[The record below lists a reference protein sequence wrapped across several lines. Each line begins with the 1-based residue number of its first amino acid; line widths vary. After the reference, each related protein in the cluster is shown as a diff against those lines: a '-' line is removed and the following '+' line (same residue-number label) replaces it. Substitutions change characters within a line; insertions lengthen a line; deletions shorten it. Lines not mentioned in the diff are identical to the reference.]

1 MEPLTEE
8 QLEELYLW
16 IDKIPLSRRKRNL
29 ARDFSDAVLMAEVVA
44 HFFPRLVDL
53 HNYDQGLRV
62 DTKIYNWKTL
72 NNKVLKKFNF
82 NLDTETITELANSK
96 PGVIE
101 DVLWDFR
108 QVVNAKLQQN
118 NKPYFDDEAEDPMSN
133 FAQIDAVQNE
143 TDRKILLEKIQECEE
158 QAEYIQALE
167 AKIAKLEELMRLK
180 DAKIAKLT
188 KAKRSNH

>member
-1 MEPLTEE
+1 MEPLTDQ
-8 QLEELYLW
+8 QLEELYQW

-29 ARDFSDAVLMAEVVA
+29 SRDFSDGVLMAEVVA

-72 NNKVLKKFNF
+72 NNKVLKKLDF
-82 NLDTETITELANSK
+82 NLDTETITELANAR

-108 QVVNAKLQQN
+108 QVVIAKQKQS
-118 NKPYFDDEAEDPMSN
+118 NKPYFDDDEFPNLREMEA
-133 FAQIDAVQNE
+133 AQNA
-143 TDRKILLEKIQECEE
+143 TDRKMLLEKIQE
-158 QAEYIQALE
+158 
-167 AKIAKLEELMRLK
+167 
-180 DAKIAKLT
+180 
-188 KAKRSNH
+188 

>member
-1 MEPLTEE
+1 MEPLTDE
-8 QLEELYLW
+8 QLEELYQW

-29 ARDFSDAVLMAEVVA
+29 SRDFADGVLMAEVVS

-53 HNYDQGLRV
+53 HNYGQALRV

-72 NNKVLKKFNF
+72 NSKVLKKFNF
-82 NLDTETITELANSK
+82 NLDTETITELANAK

-108 QVVNAKLQQN
+108 QVVNAKMQQN
-118 NKPYFDDEAEDPMSN
+118 NKPYFDDELDDPMSN
-133 FAQIDAVQNE
+133 FAKMEAVQNE
-143 TDRKILLEKIQECEE
+143 TDRKMLLEKIQECEE
-158 QAEYIQALE
+158 QAEYIKALE

-188 KAKRSNH
+188 KAKRPNH

>member
-1 MEPLTEE
+1 MEPLTDE
-8 QLEELYLW
+8 QLEELYQW

-29 ARDFSDAVLMAEVVA
+29 SRDFSDGVLMAEVVA

-53 HNYDQGLRV
+53 HNYDQALRV

-82 NLDTETITELANSK
+82 NLDTETITELASSK

-108 QVVNAKLQQN
+108 QVVNAKTQQI
-118 NKPYFDDEAEDPMSN
+118 NKPYFDDELDDPMSS
-133 FAQIDAVQNE
+133 FAKMEAVQSE
-143 TDRKILLEKIQECEE
+143 TDRKMLLEKIQECEE
-158 QAEYIQALE
+158 QAEYIKALE